1 VTEQAIDLVVCP
13 ECGAGNAPHERRCWL
28 CGGPID
34 SASKSRQAS
43 AGLNAAGHAVLTVS
57 LTVIA
62 ATYVLICI
70 GVWQEAPGLSLGLL
84 AIVLP
89 PIIATAIASF
99 RGRQLGK
106 PLGLGEKT
114 LKFMIWF
121 SIVLGLIGLT
131 SVAAAIAFCIW
142 CFAELARNS

>member
-1 VTEQAIDLVVCP
+1 MTEQAIDLVVCP
-13 ECGAGNAPHERRCWL
+13 ECGAGNAPHDRRCWL
-28 CGGPID
+28 CGGAID
-34 SASKSRQAS
+34 RVAASRPTSAAMSNVGHGILIAT
-43 AGLNAAGHAVLTVS
+43 LTMAALTY
-57 LTVIA
+57 L
-62 ATYVLICI
+62 LICI
-70 GVWQEAPGLSLGLL
+70 GVWQEAPGLAIGLL

-89 PIIATAIASF
+89 PMIATAVASF
-99 RGRQLGK
+99 RGRLRGK

-131 SVAAAIAFCIW
+131 AVAAAIAFCIW

>member
-62 ATYVLICI
+62 ATYLLICI
-70 GVWQEAPGLSLGLL
+70 GVWQEAPGLAVGLL

-89 PIIATAIASF
+89 PMIATAIASF
-99 RGRQLGK
+99 RGRRRGK

-131 SVAAAIAFCIW
+131 AVAAAVAFCIW
-142 CFAELARNS
+142 CFAELARKS

>member
-1 VTEQAIDLVVCP
+1 MTEQAIDLVACP
-13 ECGAGNAPHERRCWL
+13 ECGAGNAPHDRRCWL
-28 CGGPID
+28 CGRAID
-34 SASKSRQAS
+34 LSSKSRQAS
-43 AGLNAAGHAVLTVS
+43 SDLTAAGHAVLTVS

-62 ATYVLICI
+62 ATYLLICV
-70 GVWQEAPGLSLGLL
+70 GVWQEAPGLALGLT

-89 PIIATAIASF
+89 PIIATAVASF
-99 RGRQLGK
+99 RGRRQGK

-131 SVAAAIAFCIW
+131 AVAAAIAFCFW
-142 CFAELARNS
+142 CFAEIARNS